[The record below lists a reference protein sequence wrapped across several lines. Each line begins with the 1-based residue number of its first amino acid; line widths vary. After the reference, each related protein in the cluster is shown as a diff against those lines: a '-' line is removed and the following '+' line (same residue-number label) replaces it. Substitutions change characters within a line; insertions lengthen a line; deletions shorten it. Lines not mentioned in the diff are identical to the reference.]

1 MVQQASLGHRVF
13 TMFNYTFLT
22 VLAFSCIFP
31 ILHLLAVSF
40 SSASAVA
47 SGEVALLPV
56 DFTVVSYLY
65 VFGNS
70 AFWQA
75 FLVSVER
82 VLIGMVINMLLT
94 VLLAYP
100 LSKEVQQFRWRT
112 IYAWFFVFTMLF
124 SGGLIPWYMVIN
136 ELGLLDSIWALVLP
150 AAVPVFNV
158 ILMLN
163 FFRGLPKELDES
175 AKIDGAGH
183 WTIMWRIVLP
193 LSLPSLATVL
203 LFTIV
208 GHWNSWFDGLILMN
222 DPGNYPLQSYLRTV
236 VVESDVQFMSDMD
249 IEMQLLLSDRTNR
262 ATQVFIAMLPI
273 LAVYPLL
280 QRFFV
285 KGIVLGSVKE

>member
-31 ILHLLAVSF
+31 IIHLLAVSF

-70 AFWQA
+70 EFWQA

-82 VLIGMVINMLLT
+82 VLLGMVINMLLT

-136 ELGLLDSIWALVLP
+136 ELGLLDSIWALVMP